1 MPSQH
6 AGQGCYLFFTPTIGH
21 ALQRQALLCEL
32 QDDRLQRGT
41 NVVVVFRRL
50 LERLRDV
57 KDNTKAGGLWQR
69 SINFTVS
76 PSVFFWRRGE
86 YDRQRRALVLPKRL
100 RRRHKDIKDR
110 EKLSGVLIA
119 KTQQR
124 LPSLPIV
131 IPT

>member
-1 MPSQH
+1 
-6 AGQGCYLFFTPTIGH
+6 
-21 ALQRQALLCEL
+21 
-32 QDDRLQRGT
+32 LQRGT